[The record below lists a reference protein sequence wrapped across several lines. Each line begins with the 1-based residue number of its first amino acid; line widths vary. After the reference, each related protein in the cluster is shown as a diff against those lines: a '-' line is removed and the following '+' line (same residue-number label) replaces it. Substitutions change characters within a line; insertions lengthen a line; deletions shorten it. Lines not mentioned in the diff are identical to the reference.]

1 MTPEG
6 KVKVKIKKLLDL
18 YGVYYFMPVQSGYG
32 PAGLDF
38 HCMTTYGDKSDLPVA
53 FFIEAKAPGKKVISG
68 SRQEE
73 LINKLR
79 GYNAAVFVVSDEV
92 TLAELEIW
100 LRLTMLDKTEDS
112 VDERARPTTEQG
124 RGVPFPE

>member
-38 HCMTTYGDKSDLPVA
+38 HCMTTNTTA

-92 TLAELEIW
+92 TLVELEKW
-100 LRLTMLDKTEDS
+100 LRLTMLDKTKDS

-124 RGVPFPE
+124 RGVPFPK